1 MNQDKKKIALITGST
16 HGIGKAIAFELAKIG
31 FSLVINGSSTTE
43 LPEDYKNNLKEILEE
58 NFEDR
63 YIYVQADVSKAE
75 DRQILISK
83 IKQRFK
89 RIDVLVN
96 NAGVGPIKRGDLLDV
111 SEESYDRVMS
121 INLKGP
127 FFLTQ
132 AIAKWMIDLKRLL
145 EDNYQ
150 PCIINISSINRYT
163 ASLNRGEYCIS
174 KAGMRMMTKLYAVK
188 LAEFDIPI
196 YEISPGIIKTP
207 LTEPKHISER
217 YDKLISEGVSPIKRW
232 GKPIDIA
239 KPVVAIVSG
248 LIPFSTG
255 TVLDID
261 GGFHIHRL

>member
-1 MNQDKKKIALITGST
+1 MNQEKIKVVLITGST
-16 HGIGKAIAFELAKIG
+16 HGIGKAIALELAKIG
-31 FSLVINGSSTTE
+31 YSVVINGASTKE
-43 LPEDYKNNLKEILEE
+43 LSEDYKNNLKEI
-58 NFEDR
+58 FKKDIEDK
-63 YIYVQADVSKAE
+63 YIYVQADISKGE
-75 DRQILISK
+75 DRQKLITK
-83 IKQRFK
+83 IKQKFN

-96 NAGVGPIKRGDLLDV
+96 NAGVGPIIRGDLLDV
-111 SEESYDRVMS
+111 TEESYDRVMD

-132 AIAKWMIDLKRLL
+132 SIAKWIIELKKKLKD
-145 EDNYQ
+145 EYQ
-150 PCIINISSINRYT
+150 PYIINISSINRYT

-174 KAGMRMMTKLYAVK
+174 KAGMRMMTQLFAVR

-239 KPVVAIVSG
+239 KPVIAIVQG
-248 LIPFSTG
+248 LLPFSTG
-255 TVLDID
+255 AVLDID